1 MVNIQIDKE
10 ILQISKD
17 GKKKQYGC
25 SCKWEQKTW
34 KGNLKA
40 SAELMIKKKRLLN
53 EYQNGQNIKRLA
65 KVCISLDI
73 RNGNFQH
80 YW

>member
-25 SCKWEQKTW
+25 SCNWEQKTW

-40 SAELMIKKKRLLN
+40 SAELMIKKKETSQWISEWA
-53 EYQNGQNIKRLA
+53 EYKKIGK
-65 KVCISLDI
+65 SL
-73 RNGNFQH
+73 
-80 YW
+80 Y